1 MNQISQKL
9 GIRENRICSET
20 LKKQKIKDLVNKR
33 ITLSQVVVEHQV
45 SRTNV
50 HRWLYRLPGSACTK
64 MYLSGTTAKRRTKKA

>member
-45 SRTNV
+45 SRQCMHKNV
-50 HRWLYRLPGSACTK
+50 P
-64 MYLSGTTAKRRTKKA
+64 